1 MLAAQGWCP
10 FFCFFFNLSLS
21 AVCLIYLFFFN
32 DEAAA
37 RSTYLGTNFI
47 RPRSDLPCNIK
58 AQPKVN

>member
-21 AVCLIYLFFFN
+21 AVCLIYLFFN